1 MDFIEVDVEA
11 GPNCDLAVT
20 RMFEA
25 LEPPREARWVAAAFR
40 PDGWEG
46 ACDLTGWADGAPA
59 PAMAAKV
66 SDSGDG
72 VVTLVYGGGEGLRLR
87 PAGSS
92 AEWSLDDPAQWGEP
106 CLLLDAATEVR

>member
-1 MDFIEVDVEA
+1 MEYVEVDVEA
-11 GPNCDLAVT
+11 GENCDLSVT

-25 LEPPREARWVAAAFR
+25 LEPSYGVTWVESAFR

-46 ACDLTGWADGAPA
+46 PCDVVGWSGGEPV

-72 VVTLVYGGGEGLRLR
+72 VVVLVYGGDEGLRLR
-87 PAGSS
+87 PSGSS
-92 AEWSLDDPAQWGEP
+92 AEWSLDDVQQWGEP
-106 CLLLDAATEVR
+106 CLLLELTLGVR

>member
-11 GPNCDLAVT
+11 GRNCDLSVT

-46 ACDLTGWADGAPA
+46 ACDVAGWADGAPA

-72 VVTLVYGGGEGLRLR
+72 VLTLVYGGDEGLRLR

-92 AEWSLDDPAQWGEP
+92 TEWSLDDPAQWGEP

>member
-11 GPNCDLAVT
+11 GRNCDLSVT

-46 ACDLTGWADGAPA
+46 ACDVTGWADGAPA

-72 VVTLVYGGGEGLRLR
+72 VLTLVYGGDEGLRLR

-92 AEWSLDDPAQWGEP
+92 TEWSLDDPAQWGEP

>member
-87 PAGSS
+87 PAGSL
-92 AEWSLDDPAQWGEP
+92 AEWSLADPAQWGEP

>member
-1 MDFIEVDVEA
+1 MEYIEVDVEA
-11 GPNCDLAVT
+11 GANCDLSVT

-25 LEPPREARWVAAAFR
+25 LEPSREVAWVESAFR

-46 ACDLTGWADGAPA
+46 PCDVVGWAGGAPS

-72 VVTLVYGGGEGLRLR
+72 VVLLVYGGDEGLRLR
-87 PAGSS
+87 PAGSP
-92 AEWSLDDPAQWGEP
+92 EGWSLDDPSQWGEP
-106 CLLLDAATEVR
+106 CLLLDLSLAVG